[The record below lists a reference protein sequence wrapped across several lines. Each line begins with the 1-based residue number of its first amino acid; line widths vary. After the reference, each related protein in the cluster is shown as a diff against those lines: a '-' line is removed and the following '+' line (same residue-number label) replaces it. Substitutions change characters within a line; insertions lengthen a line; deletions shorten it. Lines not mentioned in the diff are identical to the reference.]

1 MKWLEVEQS
10 ERESS
15 LFSTKISASGCLA
28 KRLSTRFGAF
38 GANSIPPRT
47 NFQGRKIGDS
57 SEVNSG
63 CFSAFIALIPSRSIC
78 PMFAI
83 LKVCIQGPL
92 GVCIQGPLGV
102 CIQGPWG
109 SVSMFRKRKRNQC
122 FAFTSRIRREIRKF
136 PVEGVQGWQ
145 RNLHLKK
152 VWCTY
157 KVAVLLIYSSNTFTS
172 CCRRRCCRWLI
183 SLFLRKTCCL
193 SLCAIS
199 LLSGCDNTYSISLF
213 RRTVM
218 AWLCM
223 PLWQ

>member
-15 LFSTKISASGCLA
+15 LFSTKISASGCSA

-38 GANSIPPRT
+38 GANSIPRRT

-78 PMFAI
+78 PMFSI
-83 LKVCIQGPL
+83 LKACIQGPW
-92 GVCIQGPLGV
+92 GSVSR
-102 CIQGPWG
+102 GPWG
-109 SVSMFRKRKRNQC
+109 SVSMFRKRERNQC

-136 PVEGVQGWQ
+136 AVAGVQGWQ

-172 CCRRRCCRWLI
+172 CCRRRRCRCII

-193 SLCAIS
+193 SFCAVS